1 MSDDNHIYV
10 LDLALLDNKSQLAS
24 VGCRNS
30 VVEKGS
36 QVIGLET
43 REKYLTLENDDSCV
57 SGKYVKLHS
66 ATKFEMKGY
75 QFPPINSSS
84 SYLKPG
90 IYYLVQRIM
99 TNNSRA
105 YFYGQIKFTLTG
117 LDTQTNEKSEI
128 ATFLFDIQQLAANRK
143 KWSVYAIGRFAIVHP
158 TVLELSLHS
167 TDELSWKRG
176 FSWDYFEIL
185 ALEPIFSLKENCLHA
200 IINHLIT
207 NKDIAQS
214 GHQAV
219 ESKAILSCI
228 ETLSLPPR
236 LSSQLISHTRNSP
249 CQLQLHSNAAEMD
262 DHDASSDDGWGFEN
276 SGSTEGPSG
285 AAHPPIF

>member
-1 MSDDNHIYV
+1 MSDDNHIHV

-36 QVIGLET
+36 QIVGLET
-43 REKYLTLENDDSCV
+43 REKYLTVENDDSCM
-57 SGKYVKLHS
+57 SGKYVVLHS
-66 ATKFEMKGY
+66 ASKFEMKGY
-75 QFPPINSSS
+75 RFPPMSSS
-84 SYLKPG
+84 FSYLQPG

-105 YFYGQIKFTLTG
+105 YFYGQIKFSLTG
-117 LDTQTNEKSEI
+117 LDAQTNEKIEI

-143 KWSVYAIGRFAIVHP
+143 KWSVFAVGRFAIVHP

-167 TDELSWKRG
+167 TDESSWKRG

-185 ALEPIFSLKENCLHA
+185 AVEPLFSLKENCLHT
-200 IINHLIT
+200 IINHLNT
-207 NKDIAQS
+207 SKDIAQH
-214 GHQAV
+214 GQQAAQ
-219 ESKAILSCI
+219 SKAILSSI

-236 LSSQLISHTRNSP
+236 LISQLICYTRNSP
-249 CQLQLHSNAAEMD
+249 CQLQLYSNTAEID
-262 DHDASSDDGWGFEN
+262 NYNSSSDDGWGFEN
-276 SGSTEGPSG
+276 NVSREGSSG